1 MSPEFYESY
10 DTSNTI
16 DSNYSGSVFITLVL
30 IEELKKTGL
39 SEVESLTKVL
49 SEFYQDGPVQQNWKT
64 SFEFVFGFSVETFY
78 TALKSYEASYESLI
92 PSATVKLSDIF

>member
-16 DSNYSGSVFITLVL
+16 DSNYYGSVFITLVL

-49 SEFYQDGPVQQNWKT
+49 SEFYQDGPVKKNWKT
-64 SFEFVFGFSVETFY
+64 SFESVFGFSVETFY
-78 TALKSYEASYESLI
+78 TALKSYEASYE
-92 PSATVKLSDIF
+92 